1 MDDEENSPFLIGTV
15 VSGDSFVNRDR
26 QRKHLRTNF
35 RSGIN
40 TILISPRRWG
50 KSSLIKQV
58 ALDMSRE
65 KNVRFAFVDL
75 FHVRTELEFLERT
88 TEAVI
93 KALGKTVTQRMT
105 DMKEF
110 IRGVVPQVSLGL
122 DPQSEF
128 SLKLNLPED
137 RRNIQD
143 LLDLPERMAEAKK
156 VRLVLC
162 IDEFQNIAMLP
173 DPVGFQKVLR
183 ASWQHHKA
191 VCHVIYGSKRHMMMD
206 LFNKQS
212 MPFYRFGDTMFLD
225 KIKREDW
232 LPFIKARF
240 ASRKK
245 NISEEVC
252 DLLCERMQDHSYHVQ
267 LLGHAA
273 WLRTTGR
280 TCTREVL
287 EVAQQDLLN
296 QHDALYHRLVDDLT
310 TPQLNYLR
318 ALLNGVERF
327 TTMETIRRFDLG
339 SSAHVK
345 RMTSALENKEV
356 LDFVGK
362 QTEWIDPLFKIWL
375 EERYWGGRLRL
386 V

>member
-1 MDDEENSPFLIGTV
+1 MNEEHSPFLIGTV
-15 VSGDSFVNRDR
+15 VSGDSFVDR
-26 QRKHLRTNF
+26 EWPRKHLRTNF
-35 RSGIN
+35 RSGVN

-50 KSSLIKQV
+50 KSSLIRQV
-58 ALDMSRE
+58 AMDMSRE
-65 KNVRFAFVDL
+65 KNIRFAFVDL
-75 FHVRTELEFLERT
+75 FHVRSEQEFIERT

-93 KALGKTVTQRMT
+93 KTLGKTMDQRMT
-105 DMKEF
+105 DVKEF
-110 IRGVVPQVSLGL
+110 IRSVVPQVSFGI

-128 SLKLNLPED
+128 SLKLNLPEG
-137 RRNIQD
+137 RRDIRE
-143 LLDLPERMAEAKK
+143 LLDLPERMAQAKG

-173 DPVGFQKVLR
+173 DPVGFQKMLR

-212 MPFYRFGDTMFLD
+212 MPFYRFGDVMFLD

-232 LPFIKARF
+232 IPFIQGRF

-245 NISEEVC
+245 SIAPEVC
-252 DLLCERMQDHSYHVQ
+252 DFLCDRMQDHSYHVQ
-267 LLGHAA
+267 LLGHSA

-280 TCTREVL
+280 MCTRAIVERAL
-287 EVAQQDLLN
+287 EDLLN

-327 TTMETIRRFDLG
+327 TTMETIRRFNLG

-345 RMTSALENKEV
+345 RMTNALESKEV
-356 LDFVGK
+356 LDFVSK

-375 EERYWGGRLRL
+375 EERFWGGRLRM

>member
-1 MDDEENSPFLIGTV
+1 MKEEDSPFLIGTL
-15 VSGDSFVNRDR
+15 VSGDSFVDR
-26 QRKHLRTNF
+26 EWPRKHLRTNF

-65 KNVRFAFVDL
+65 KDVRFAFVDL
-75 FHVRTELEFLERT
+75 FHVRTEQEFLERT

-93 KALGKTVTQRMT
+93 KALGKTMDQRMA
-105 DMKEF
+105 DVKEF
-110 IRGVVPQVSLGL
+110 IRGVVPQIGFGI

-128 SLKLNLPED
+128 SLKLSLPEGRQD
-137 RRNIQD
+137 MQD
-143 LLDLPERMAEAKK
+143 LLELPERMARAKK

-183 ASWQHHKA
+183 ASWQQHTA

-212 MPFYRFGDTMFLD
+212 MPFYRFGDIMFLD

-232 LPFIKARF
+232 VPFIQKRF

-245 NISEEVC
+245 NIAVDVC
-252 DLLCERMQDHSYHVQ
+252 DFMAERMQDHSYHVQ

-280 TCTREVL
+280 TCTKEIVERAVH
-287 EVAQQDLLN
+287 DLLN

-327 TTMETIRRFDLG
+327 TTMETIRRFNLG

-362 QTEWIDPLFKIWL
+362 KTEWIDPLFKIWL
-375 EERYWGGRLRL
+375 EERFWGSRLRMI
-386 V
+386 

>member
-1 MDDEENSPFLIGTV
+1 MNEERSPFLIGTL
-15 VSGDSFVNRDR
+15 VSGDSFVDR
-26 QRKHLRTNF
+26 EWPRKQLRANF

-40 TILISPRRWG
+40 TVIISPRRWG

-58 ALDMSRE
+58 ALDMTRD

-75 FHVRTELEFLERT
+75 FHVRTEQEFIERT

-93 KALGKTVTQRMT
+93 KALGKTMEQRMA
-105 DMKEF
+105 DVREF
-110 IRGVVPQVSLGL
+110 IRGMVPQISFGL
-122 DPQSEF
+122 DPRSEF
-128 SLKLNLPED
+128 SLKFDLPD
-137 RRNIQD
+137 GRRSMQE
-143 LLDLPERMAEAKK
+143 LLDLPERMANAKG

-162 IDEFQNIAMLP
+162 LDEFQNLAQLP
-173 DPVGFQKVLR
+173 DPIGFQKMLR
-183 ASWQHHKA
+183 ASWQHQRA

-212 MPFYRFGDTMFLD
+212 MPFYRFGDIMFLD

-232 LPFIKARF
+232 VPFIKARF
-240 ASRKK
+240 ASAKK
-245 NISEEVC
+245 AITEDVC
-252 DLLCERMQDHSYHVQ
+252 IHIASRMQDHSYHVQ
-267 LLGHAA
+267 MLGHAT

-280 TCTREVL
+280 TVSRATVDTAL
-287 EVAQQDLLN
+287 NDLLN

-327 TTMETIRRFDLG
+327 TSKESLRRFDLG
-339 SSAHVK
+339 SSANVK
-345 RMTSALENKEV
+345 RVTNALETKEI
-356 LDFVGK
+356 LDFVGRA
-362 QTEWIDPLFKIWL
+362 TEWIDPLFKIWL
-375 EERYWGGRLRL
+375 EERFWGSRLRM